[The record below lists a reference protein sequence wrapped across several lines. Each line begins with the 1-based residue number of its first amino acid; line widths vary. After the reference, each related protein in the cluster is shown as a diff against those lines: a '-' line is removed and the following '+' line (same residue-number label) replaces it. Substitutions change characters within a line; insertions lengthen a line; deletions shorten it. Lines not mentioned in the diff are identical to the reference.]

1 MGPSGAGAL
10 PGGTIEVLLCPWWW
24 RWGRLGPVPC
34 GWALGDCRTE
44 GLGREPVLWETGM
57 RTV

>member
-1 MGPSGAGAL
+1 M